1 MIEGNV
7 INFEEIINYTSEKLP
22 TITKKLKDTNEDE
35 GISSQFLTNAKDF
48 LMIIKLLSEVKI
60 SI

>member
-22 TITKKLKDTNEDE
+22 TITK
-35 GISSQFLTNAKDF
+35 
-48 LMIIKLLSEVKI
+48 IKRY
-60 SI
+60 

>member
-22 TITKKLKDTNEDE
+22 TIKKLKDTNEDE
-35 GISSQFLTNAKDF
+35 GISSQF
-48 LMIIKLLSEVKI
+48 
-60 SI
+60 